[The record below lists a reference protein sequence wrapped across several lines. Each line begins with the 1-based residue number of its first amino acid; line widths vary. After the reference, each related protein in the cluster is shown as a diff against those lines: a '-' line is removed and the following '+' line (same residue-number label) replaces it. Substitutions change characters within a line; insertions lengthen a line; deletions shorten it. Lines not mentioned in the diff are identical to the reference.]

1 VTFHTSNS
9 TQLVRPNL
17 KPVLAIWERYTGIV
31 ATVILRNQTKR
42 EASKGDEKRV
52 QTISLKA
59 KNDGAE
65 RLWNYILTY
74 REIRNKEQ
82 EASEKEPQDDGITF
96 FVPPPLNLVKTSRNK
111 KRTQR

>member
-1 VTFHTSNS
+1 MQN
-9 TQLVRPNL
+9 
-17 KPVLAIWERYTGIV
+17 
-31 ATVILRNQTKR
+31 
-42 EASKGDEKRV
+42 
-52 QTISLKA
+52 ISLKA

-82 EASEKEPQDDGITF
+82 EATEKEPQEDGITF
-96 FVPPPLNLVKTSRNK
+96 FVPTPPDLVKTSRNK